1 VDAGAEEDGDDTAI
15 DEEDDVLSEEE
26 MADDTKVDE
35 TDAVMV
41 SWGPLASRRPTC
53 GGG

>member
-1 VDAGAEEDGDDTAI
+1 MDAGAEEDGDDTAI

-35 TDAVMV
+35 MDAVIV
-41 SWGPLASRRPTC
+41 SWGALAYRRRTC